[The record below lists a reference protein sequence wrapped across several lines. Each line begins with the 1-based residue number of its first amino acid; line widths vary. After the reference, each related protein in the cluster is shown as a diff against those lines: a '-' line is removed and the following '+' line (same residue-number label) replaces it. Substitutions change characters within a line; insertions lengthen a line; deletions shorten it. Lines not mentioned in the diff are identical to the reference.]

1 MKVMSFYPVVATTKE
16 NVAQA
21 RDFYVRHL
29 GFEVTFDSDWYVSLK
44 LAGERPFELAILQ
57 HDHPTMP
64 ATHQR
69 SAQGILLNFEV
80 EDADAAYQRLVKEAG
95 LPLVRDIKSEDFGQ
109 RHFVLRDPA
118 NVLVDVIQVIPPSG
132 EFTENYKA

>member
-1 MKVMSFYPVVATTKE
+1 MNVMSFYPVVATTKE
-16 NVAQA
+16 IVGPA
-21 RDFYVRHL
+21 RDFYVQHF
-29 GFEVTFDSDWYVSLK
+29 GFEVTFDSDWYVSLR
-44 LAGERPFELAILQ
+44 LAGERPFEMAILQ

-64 ATHQR
+64 ASHQQP
-69 SAQGILLNFEV
+69 AQGILLNFEV
-80 EDADAAYQRLVKEAG
+80 DDADAAYQRLVKEAG

-132 EFTENYKA
+132 EFAENYTA